1 MNEIVKKYM
10 LQGKNRRTAY
20 RLAKRE
26 HVVSETK
33 ESDFDYD
40 AECPKGEWV

>member
-1 MNEIVKKYM
+1 MNETVKKYM
-10 LQGKNRRTAY
+10 RQGKSKRTAY

-26 HVVSETK
+26 TVVSETK
-33 ESDFDYD
+33 ENDFDYD

>member
-1 MNEIVKKYM
+1 MNAKLEKYIE
-10 LQGKNRRTAY
+10 QGYSRRHAY

-26 HVVSETK
+26 IVVSETK

-40 AECPKGEWV
+40 AEFPKGEWV